1 MNPNHVA
8 ALVINEWA
16 RAAHLWSQWLDC
28 VALDLWGM

>member
-1 MNPNHVA
+1 MNPNHLA

-16 RAAHLWSQWLDC
+16 RAAHLWSQWLDR